1 MRTAE
6 RQHSCSAAKIDHL
19 PVRATTGHSS
29 LCTGTVTCGTLP
41 HAGQRASAER
51 SRSGACS
58 RTQRNHA
65 MTLRQ
70 LRPSCSLAC
79 VLLHANS
86 TTGQESSKQFRFRTG
101 TALVCGSPPPEAPRP
116 ATSRAAARTLMPPI
130 CLSPTGHPRTHGPR
144 TRESVP
150 RQDEAGWG
158 GRKSLVHAQ
167 TQGGQTPPSRTAG
180 LSACSPRTRP
190 VEPCSGSRFLMGQIL
205 YL

>member
-79 VLLHANS
+79 GPGVASSS
-86 TTGQESSKQFRFRTG
+86 TP
-101 TALVCGSPPPEAPRP
+101 TARRG
-116 ATSRAAARTLMPPI
+116 
-130 CLSPTGHPRTHGPR
+130 
-144 TRESVP
+144 
-150 RQDEAGWG
+150 
-158 GRKSLVHAQ
+158 KSLQNNFAFALAQPWCVAAPPRSATPSYLPRGRAHSDASHLPLARRPPTHARPKDKGERAQ
-167 TQGGQTPPSRTAG
+167 AG
-180 LSACSPRTRP
+180 
-190 VEPCSGSRFLMGQIL
+190 
-205 YL
+205 